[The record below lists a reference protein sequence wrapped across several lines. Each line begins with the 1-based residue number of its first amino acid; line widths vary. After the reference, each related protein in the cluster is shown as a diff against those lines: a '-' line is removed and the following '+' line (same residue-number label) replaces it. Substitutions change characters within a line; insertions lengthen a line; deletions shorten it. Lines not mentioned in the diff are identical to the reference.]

1 MPRFKTIWL
10 WPAASL
16 ILAVG
21 STALYG
27 QDVTTNKMPAAS
39 TATGVRQT
47 VRIPKIERAPTLE
60 DFTSLEPNNA
70 FALSLAHV
78 GDFRQRNPTDGA
90 APSQRTD
97 GYVGYD
103 NSNIYVVFLCHDD
116 HPNLIRSELTKR
128 ETANTDDTVEVL
140 FDTYQDQRRG
150 YLFGSNPIGIQE
162 EGLWSEDNGV
172 DLSWDTVWNTSGKR
186 TENGYMVVMSIP
198 FRSLRFSH
206 DDLQKWGIVLHR
218 NIPRNNEDDYWPYVA
233 AKINGRLNQEAFMN
247 GLENISPGRNIEL
260 NPYGIWRADRS
271 LNNIDTPAHFEGEQL
286 GGRVGADAKFVI
298 KDSLVLDLTLKP
310 DFSQVESDEPQ
321 VTVNQRFPVFFPEK
335 RPFFLENSNYFNTP
349 FTLLYT
355 RNIVD
360 PEYGA
365 RLTGKKGKW
374 SMGFLFANDR
384 SPGEVVAITD
394 PEFGKK
400 AQFYVARVAYDIFN
414 QSTIGVMY
422 TDREFDGS
430 FNRVGGVDG
439 SFKWKKNYFAQF
451 QVLETSTRDL
461 QGNYFAGP
469 AAQFYTGYSSQKFQ
483 ANTLYI
489 DDSNGYQTQV
499 GFFSR
504 PDFRRFS
511 NFIDYYWRPK
521 NSFIVAYG
529 PNFFE
534 GTNWDHEG
542 VRLDYQINPGWH
554 FEFKHSTFLN
564 LSYNAAR
571 SALRP
576 KDFST
581 LTDVQDFAN
590 GGRAI
595 YFETDAFKKIN
606 FWVQGVWGDTPN
618 VIPASGPPRQGF
630 ERFYNA
636 NLVVKP
642 ITQLQITTSYLGD
655 WWEDAILRDHT
666 LYNLHVVRTKWNYQ
680 LTKEMSVRF
689 IGQYNGTQSHPELV
703 ALDPSKSFNYDF
715 LFTYLIHPGTALYV
729 GYNTDLS
736 TLDPALIQGP
746 NGLVQRPTQF
756 INDGRQVFVKLSYLF
771 RF

>member
-1 MPRFKTIWL
+1 MCSWAVCAFGQNNMSSSL
-10 WPAASL
+10 PASSSARPQL
-16 ILAVG
+16 
-21 STALYG
+21 
-27 QDVTTNKMPAAS
+27 
-39 TATGVRQT
+39 
-47 VRIPKIERAPTLE
+47 RIPRVERAPTLE
-60 DFTSLEPNNA
+60 DFANLEASSAYATSMG
-70 FALSLAHV
+70 HV
-78 GDFRQRNPTDGA
+78 GDFLQKIPTDGA
-90 APSQRTD
+90 PATQRTD
-97 GYVGYD
+97 VYLGYD
-103 NSNIYVVFLCHDD
+103 PANIYVVFACHDSQ
-116 HPNLIRSELTKR
+116 PNLIRSQLTKR
-128 ETANTDDTVEVL
+128 ETATTDDTVSVL

-150 YLFGSNPIGIQE
+150 YLFGSNPIGIQQ
-162 EGLWSEDNGV
+162 EGLWSEDNGA
-172 DLSWDTVWNTSGKR
+172 DLSWDTVWNTNGKR
-186 TENGYMVVMSIP
+186 TENGFVVIMSIP

-206 DDLQKWGIVLHR
+206 DELQKWGVVFHR

-233 AKINGRLNQEAFMN
+233 AKVNGRLNQEAIMN

-271 LNNIDTPAHFEGEQL
+271 LNSVDTPARFEGEQL

-298 KDSLVLDLTLKP
+298 KDSLVLDLTVKP
-310 DFSQVESDEPQ
+310 DFSQIESDDPQ

-349 FTLLYT
+349 GYNLLYT

-365 RLTGKKGKW
+365 RLTGKLGKW
-374 SMGFLFANDR
+374 SMGFLFANDK
-384 SPGEVVAITD
+384 SPGEEVAVTD

-400 AQFYVARVAYDIFN
+400 AQFAVARVAYDIFN

-439 SFKWKKNYFAQF
+439 SFKWKKNYFANF
-451 QVLETSTRDL
+451 QVLESSTRDL
-461 QGNYFAGP
+461 SGNYFAGP
-469 AAQFYTGYSSQKFQ
+469 AIQAGGGYSSQNFN
-483 ANTLYI
+483 ANTYFE
-489 DDSNGYQTQV
+489 DNSNGYQTQV
-499 GFFSR
+499 GFYSR
-504 PDFRRFS
+504 PDFHRFS
-511 NFIDYYWRPK
+511 NFANYYWRPK
-521 NSFIVAYG
+521 NSFIVAFG

-564 LSYNAAR
+564 FSYNAAR

-576 KDFST
+576 KDYST
-581 LTDVQDFAN
+581 LTDVQDFSN
-590 GGRAI
+590 GGRSI
-595 YFETDAFKKIN
+595 YFETNYFKKLN

-630 ERFYNA
+630 ERFYQA

-642 ITQLQITTSYLGD
+642 MKQLQITTTYLGD
-655 WWEDAILRDHT
+655 WWEDAILRDYT

-680 LTKEMSVRF
+680 ISKEMSVRF
-689 IGQYNGTQSHPELV
+689 IGQYNTTQAHPELV
-703 ALDPSKSFNYDF
+703 ALDPNKNFNYDF

-729 GYNTDLS
+729 GYNTNLS
-736 TLDPALIQGP
+736 TLDPSLTQGP